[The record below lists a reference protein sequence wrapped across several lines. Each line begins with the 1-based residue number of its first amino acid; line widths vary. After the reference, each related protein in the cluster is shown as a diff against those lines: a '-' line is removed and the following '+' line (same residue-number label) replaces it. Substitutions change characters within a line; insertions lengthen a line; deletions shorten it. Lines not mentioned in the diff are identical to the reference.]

1 MAFCSGL
8 SSVNSGQIAVPMA
21 ARQRGPLALP
31 GNLNQ
36 PALALSQRAGAKQ
49 GATMSHRVG
58 ACSATL
64 RPHRCRPS
72 VAALCGVLL
81 VALAALPANAQLRA
95 PSGLVAEAG
104 NAEVRLRWENPQN
117 PAIARYEFRFG
128 AGAMPAFN
136 GWAEVPESGAQT
148 VAHTVRGLINGTRYV
163 FEVRAA
169 AEDGTGPEARA
180 ATTLAAAPE
189 AAVAIPDANL
199 RADIRETLALAAD
212 ADITQG
218 HLAKLTQVF
227 SFRGGVADLAGL
239 EYAVNLEQLGLSDNE
254 ISDVSALSGLGSLSV
269 LDLQRNHISNISPL
283 VELDSLYALYLSGND
298 ITDLSA
304 LSGLRSLATLHLA
317 DNGITHI
324 APLEGIASLAELI
337 LADNDIADI
346 SPLAELASLGELDLA
361 GNRIEDISAL
371 ARLTALQSL
380 SLSGNAVADVSALA
394 GLRSLD
400 ALYLAG
406 NAIEDL
412 TALNGLAALV
422 VLHLADN
429 ELSDISALAPLASL
443 WVLDLSANA
452 ISDIAALAEL
462 SALVDVNLADNAV
475 SDISAL
481 SELASLSTLNL
492 GGNEVADVSAFAN
505 HQALASLDLSSNA
518 IVDVSGLTGLPALVA
533 LYLSGNEIADATALA
548 GLTGLRTLHLA
559 ANELTEAPDLSAI
572 GLLRVLQL
580 SGNMLSDISALSGLE
595 SLRTLRLDGNAIVD
609 VSALGGLALASLDLR
624 DNAVADIS
632 PLAEIA
638 FPGSGSYVDVRGNPL
653 QDEGEHVRA
662 LRERRVVV
670 VLDDGGHR
678 VPLFPTAS
686 SAGNPSPQGFVR
698 VINHSD
704 EAGSIGIE
712 AVDETGERRGP
723 VTLAIE
729 AGEALHFNAEELEQ
743 GNSGKGLRGI
753 GEGTGDWRLTVRSAL
768 DVEVLAYA
776 RTPDGFVTSLHEVAA
791 QAYDT
796 SAVPIFNPG
805 SNRRQLSRLRVINPT
820 GEAAS
825 VAVSA
830 TDDKG
835 DLRDGVIEVAAGQTL
850 DLPAAR
856 LESGESIAHFA
867 GLGNGAGKWRL
878 AVSAPGQRVM
888 SLLQSPTGHLT
899 NLSTGTAVS
908 SRDVRTYHAERDG
921 GRYRVPLFLADAND
935 IQGFLRLVN
944 VSYARA
950 SVVLRAFDSAGVE
963 HEATTFTLRGGE
975 ATHLNSRHFE
985 QGDPARGLVGV
996 GTGTGDW
1003 HLEVSADRRF
1013 EALAYART
1021 ADGFVT
1027 SLHDTAPRASDG
1039 SLWIPFFNPGSNRR
1053 QASQLRLVNW
1063 GDAVAEATIT
1073 GVDDAGSSAA
1083 EAVRA
1088 TIPARSARDYMAWQ
1102 LETGDGPGLSGALGD
1117 GSGKWRLR
1125 VATTGDVQAMS
1136 LLRLPTGHLAN
1147 LSTTPRHLSR

>member
-1 MAFCSGL
+1 MCDL
-8 SSVNSGQIAVPMA
+8 
-21 ARQRGPLALP
+21 
-31 GNLNQ
+31 
-36 PALALSQRAGAKQ
+36 
-49 GATMSHRVG
+49 VG
-58 ACSATL
+58 ACSATAVAPQ
-64 RPHRCRPS
+64 RRRS
-72 VAALCGVLL
+72 VAALWGVLF
-81 VALAALPANAQLRA
+81 VAVAALPTNAQLRA

-104 NAEVRLRWENPQN
+104 DAQVRLRWENPQN

-128 AGAMPAFN
+128 AGAQPAFN
-136 GWAEVPESGAQT
+136 AWAEVPESGAQT

-169 AEDGTGPEARA
+169 AEGGMGPEARTS
-180 ATTLAAAPE
+180 TTLAAAPE

-199 RADIRETLALAAD
+199 RADIRDALALADD
-212 ADITQG
+212 ATVTQG
-218 HLAKLTQVF
+218 HLAKLTQLRGY
-227 SFRGGVADLAGL
+227 RGGVAGLAGL
-239 EYAVNLEQLGLSDNE
+239 EHAVNLEQLRLSGNE

-269 LDLQRNHISNISPL
+269 LDLGRNRISNISSLAGLP
-283 VELDSLYALYLSGND
+283 SLYALYLSHND
-298 ITDLSA
+298 ITDLSP

-317 DNGITHI
+317 DNGINDI

-337 LADNDIADI
+337 LADNDIVDV
-346 SPLAELASLGELDLA
+346 SPLAELASLGVLDLA
-361 GNRIEDISAL
+361 GNRIVDISTL
-371 ARLTALQSL
+371 SRLTALSSL
-380 SLSGNAVADVSALA
+380 SLSGNAIADVSALA
-394 GLRSLD
+394 GLKSLD

-412 TALNGLAALV
+412 TALDGLAALV

-429 ELSDISALAPLASL
+429 GLSDISALSALTSL

-452 ISDIAALAEL
+452 ISDIAPLAEL
-462 SALVDVNLADNAV
+462 SALVDVNLADNTV

-481 SELASLSTLNL
+481 SGLASLSTLNL

-518 IVDVSGLTGLPALVA
+518 IVDVSALTGLPALVR

-559 ANELTEAPDLSAI
+559 ANDLAEAPELSAI

-580 SGNMLSDISALSGLE
+580 SGNRLSDISALSGME
-595 SLRTLRLDGNAIVD
+595 SLRTLRLDGNAIAD
-609 VSALGGLALASLDLR
+609 VSALSDLALASLDLR
-624 DNAVADIS
+624 DNAVANIS
-632 PLAEIA
+632 PLADIA
-638 FPGSGSYVDVRGNPL
+638 FPRSGSYLDLRGNPL
-653 QDEGEHVRA
+653 REEGDHVRA

-678 VPLFPTAS
+678 VPLFPAAS

-704 EAGSIGIE
+704 EAGSLNIE
-712 AVDETGERRGP
+712 AVDEAGERRGP
-723 VTLAIE
+723 VTVAID
-729 AGEALHFNAEELEQ
+729 AGEALHFNAADLEQ
-743 GNSGKGLRGI
+743 GNSAKGLRGI
-753 GEGTGDWRLTVRSAL
+753 GEGTGDWRLVVRSAL
-768 DVEVLAYA
+768 DIEVLGYA
-776 RTPDGFVTSLHEVAA
+776 RTADGFVTSLHGLAA
-791 QAYDT
+791 EAYGT
-796 SAVPIFNPG
+796 TQVPIFNPG
-805 SNRRQLSRLRVINPT
+805 SNLRQVSRLRVVNPT

-825 VAVSA
+825 VAISA

-835 DLRDGVIEVAAGQTL
+835 NLRDEVIEVAAGRTL
-850 DLPAAR
+850 DLPAAQ

-867 GLGNGAGKWRL
+867 GLGDGNGKWRL

-899 NLSTGTAVS
+899 NLSSGTAVS
-908 SRDVRTYHAERDG
+908 PRDARAHYAERSG
-921 GRYRVPLFLADAND
+921 GRYRVPLFPADAND
-935 IQGFLRLVN
+935 IQGFLRIVN

-950 SVVLRAFDSAGVE
+950 NVVLRAFDSAGVE
-963 HEATTFTLRGGE
+963 REQTALTLRGGE
-975 ATHLNSRHFE
+975 ATHLNARHFE
-985 QGDPARGLVGV
+985 QGDPARRLVGV
-996 GTGTGDW
+996 GPGTGDW
-1003 HLEVSADRRF
+1003 HLEVSANRRF

-1063 GDAVAEATIT
+1063 GDAAAEATIT
-1073 GVDDAGSSAA
+1073 AIDDAGRSAA
-1083 EAVRA
+1083 EAVRV
-1088 TIPARSARDYMAWQ
+1088 TIPARAARDYMAWQ
-1102 LETGDGPGLSGALGD
+1102 LESGDGPGLSGALGD

-1136 LLRLPTGHLAN
+1136 LLRLPTGHVAN
-1147 LSTTPRHLSR
+1147 LSTTPRPPGGVVR